1 MVQQGGL
8 NLARN
13 PGMTDEVIIEMYK
26 SGMTFK
32 EMVPIIGISDRA
44 IRNVMYK
51 HGIEMNRKQYSG
63 QPRKHRVNEDFFKH
77 WNHKMAWVLG
87 LFITDGHV
95 HSTTHTISFTQ
106 KDERILRIIAKYMDA
121 DYVLAPYG
129 PTKTTPTLLINSKE
143 IKQDLEKIG
152 ITANKSLT
160 VPFPDVPNEYLPS
173 FIRGV
178 IDGDGWVD
186 KEGYEMIV
194 TSGSFSFSEAL
205 HFVFQSWNL
214 YSGITIQNK
223 QNGPPI
229 YRIWIKGKLEL
240 PKLAHI
246 IYRNCNNKDFHIYK
260 RVYMTQH
267 SKEPYTIDDNI
278 ENPRWKV
285 VKGKIVHNN
294 NSSKIAFRTNISEN
308 VLHKLQIIA
317 QKHGLY
323 MNNVLENGLKNL
335 LILNPEKIEI
345 AERPID
351 RRQFKTTYNRDL
363 LLEIKEFAQEHN
375 LKIND
380 VIEYSTQFIDYD

>member
-178 IDGDGWVD
+178 IDGDGWVQ
-186 KEGYEMIV
+186 KTGYVMNI
-194 TSGSFSFSEAL
+194 TSGSKNFA
-205 HFVFQSWNL
+205 
-214 YSGITIQNK
+214 YGIHSVLLDWKLNTVITFELTKQNK
-223 QNGPPI
+223 KI
-229 YRIWIKGKLEL
+229 YRIWVKGKNEL
-240 PKLAHI
+240 PKLAKL
-246 IYRNCNNKDFHIYK
+246 IYD
-260 RVYMTQH
+260 
-267 SKEPYTIDDNI
+267 
-278 ENPRWKV
+278 
-285 VKGKIVHNN
+285 
-294 NSSKIAFRTNISEN
+294 
-308 VLHKLQIIA
+308 
-317 QKHGLY
+317 
-323 MNNVLENGLKNL
+323 
-335 LILNPEKIEI
+335 
-345 AERPID
+345 
-351 RRQFKTTYNRDL
+351 YND
-363 LLEIKEFAQEHN
+363 
-375 LKIND
+375 
-380 VIEYSTQFIDYD
+380 IDYKSYKEKYMSQRIN